1 MSPVDDVV
9 QVPPASRAVSRPRR
23 SESAVPSE
31 HRYPEAKAKA
41 EVEARQPDP
50 PKIDDAAIELSIVMP
65 CLNEARTVGP
75 CIAKARSFLQR
86 AGVVGEVVI
95 ADNGSTDGSME
106 LARAAGAVVVQ
117 VADRGYGAALQG
129 GIAVARGRFI
139 VMGDADDSYDFTR
152 LDGFITRLREG
163 ADLVMGNRFAGGI
176 QPGAMPPLHRYLGNP
191 VLSLV
196 GRILFRSPVRDF
208 HCGLRGIRA
217 EAIKT
222 LGLTSPGMEFASE
235 MVVKATLSGLVVSEV
250 PTTLS
255 PDGRDRAPHLRSWRD
270 GWRHLRFL
278 LMMSPRWLML
288 YPGTLMLVLGLA
300 LQLLIAG
307 GPVRLGSIGLD
318 IHTMLYGAAASVL
331 GLQLILFSIIT
342 RTIGL
347 ASGLMPATRSVEQL
361 VTRFNLERGLTLG
374 LLLGAAGIALAG
386 RTVML
391 WTDAH
396 LSSLDP
402 SVAMRTTIPAVG
414 LMLAGAEVMFASFVL
429 ALIRSNVPPA
439 R

>member
-1 MSPVDDVV
+1 MSRTDDVTLA
-9 QVPPASRAVSRPRR
+9 PPRSRAPTRPPHGDEARPLAFRYSGAPGAPASREPGSTPVAGT
-23 SESAVPSE
+23 
-31 HRYPEAKAKA
+31 
-41 EVEARQPDP
+41 
-50 PKIDDAAIELSIVMP
+50 AIELSIVMP
-65 CLNEARTVGP
+65 CLNEARTVAT
-75 CIAKARSFLQR
+75 CIAKARSFLHR

-95 ADNGSTDGSME
+95 ADNGSTDGSVD

-129 GIAVARGRFI
+129 GIAAARGRFI

-152 LDGFITRLREG
+152 LDGFLARLREG

-176 QPGAMPPLHRYLGNP
+176 LPGAMPPLHRYLGNP

-196 GRILFRSPVRDF
+196 GRLLFRSPVRDF
-208 HCGLRGIRA
+208 HCGLRGFRRDVI
-217 EAIKT
+217 T
-222 LGLTSPGMEFASE
+222 SLGLTSPGMEFASE
-235 MVVKATLSGLVVSEV
+235 MVVKATLSNLVVTEV

-278 LMMSPRWLML
+278 LMMSPRWLMF
-288 YPGTLMLVLGLA
+288 YPGALMLGLGLA
-300 LQLLIAG
+300 VQLAIAA
-307 GPVRLGSIGLD
+307 GPLRLGPIGLD

-347 ASGLMPATRSVEQL
+347 ASGVMPATRSVGHL
-361 VTRFNLERGLTLG
+361 VSRFNLERGLSVG
-374 LLLGAAGIALAG
+374 LALGATGFALAL
-386 RTVML
+386 RSVML
-391 WTDAH
+391 WTDTH
-396 LSSLDP
+396 LSTLDP

-414 LMLAGAEVMFASFVL
+414 LMLAGAEVMFTSFVL